1 MNQNKRASPAYKLA
15 FRKIILTAV
24 CATIVTRVNSKFQ
37 HCIFFLFAHLHKKTI
52 GKGKKITSRKVS
64 TFRKTLRR
72 TDDVSTITTT
82 RHHRL
87 IEIVLHLAKILYGEL
102 LPSFSRADEDP
113 QQVSVSFFDEIGIRI
128 LFNSKGSIYKL
139 TSTQPNY
146 HFVFECKCYCWKLHH
161 CDSCAR
167 TIRTAHR

>member
-24 CATIVTRVNSKFQ
+24 CATIVTRVNSNVSTVFS
-37 HCIFFLFAHLHKKTI
+37 FFSHTYIRKQLEKV
-52 GKGKKITSRKVS
+52 KKISSRKVS

-87 IEIVLHLAKILYGEL
+87 IEIALHLAKILYGEL

-113 QQVSVSFFDEIGIRI
+113 
-128 LFNSKGSIYKL
+128 
-139 TSTQPNY
+139 
-146 HFVFECKCYCWKLHH
+146 
-161 CDSCAR
+161 
-167 TIRTAHR
+167 